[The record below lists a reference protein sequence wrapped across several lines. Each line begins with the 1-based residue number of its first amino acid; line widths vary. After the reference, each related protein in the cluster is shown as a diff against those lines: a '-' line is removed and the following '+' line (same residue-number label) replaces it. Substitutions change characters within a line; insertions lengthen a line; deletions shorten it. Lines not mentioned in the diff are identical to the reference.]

1 MASEKVT
8 VPALRARK
16 RGGPRICML
25 TAYDSTMAR
34 LLDDGGADV
43 LLVGDSLGMVVQGL
57 STTLPVTVD
66 EICYHGRAV
75 ARAARR
81 AHVVGDMPFMSFQV
95 SSERAL
101 EAAGKMMKE
110 GGFESVK
117 LEGGE
122 SVAEHV
128 RRIVEAGIPVMG
140 HVGLTPQSVHAM
152 GGFRVQGK
160 SEDAASRVLADAKAV
175 EQAGAYALV
184 LEGLPAD
191 LGRRITESI
200 EIPTIGIGAGPDCDG
215 QVLVCYDFLGMF
227 RDFTPKF
234 VKRFAELGEQV
245 VAATEAY
252 VREVRAGSF
261 PDAAHSFGMG
271 KSRATGEPSGQQPLE
286 AASTGYG
293 PADDRDR

>member
-122 SVAEHV
+122 SVAEHI

-184 LEGLPAD
+184 LEGLPAE
-191 LGRRITESI
+191 LGRRITASV

-252 VREVRAGSF
+252 VREVRDGSF
-261 PDAAHSFGMG
+261 PDAAHSFGVG
-271 KSRATGEPSGQQPLE
+271 KPRATGEPSGQQPLE
-286 AASTGYG
+286 AAPTGYG
-293 PADDRDR
+293 PADDRDP